1 MAISPVVVILSVNI
15 FTHLIVLVGG
25 SKLLLPHSSLRLL
38 TCIWLMCIIAFCK
51 AISGE
56 RPFRVFS
63 LSNRTGGLNAIH
75 FTLILYLLIHLTKVN
90 FPFYLI
96 NCGVNYYSKYS
107 NSIFYLIFNSCRHK
121 NGDLFNSPT
130 SPGQSTLLFEENIRI
145 TSCGCE

>member
-25 SKLLLPHSSLRLL
+25 SKHLLRHSCLRL
-38 TCIWLMCIIAFCK
+38 LMCIIAFCK
-51 AISGE
+51 ASSGE

-130 SPGQSTLLFEENIRI
+130 SPGQSTLLFEESIHI